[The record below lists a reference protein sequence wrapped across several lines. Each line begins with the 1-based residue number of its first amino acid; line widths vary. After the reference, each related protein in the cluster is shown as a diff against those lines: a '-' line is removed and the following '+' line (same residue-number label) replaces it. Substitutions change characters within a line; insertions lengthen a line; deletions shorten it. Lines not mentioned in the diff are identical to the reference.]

1 MLKKILSRK
10 TVIASLVSLAVLALG
25 GGIWYIMIDR
35 GFSLTDNPAQTVSI
49 SEVRA
54 PEESLVYDDKITPLS
69 LAVIFDKP
77 AARMDLVGKKLD
89 RGITVYPAIRGTWT
103 FENDSYLSFL
113 PEKDWIPGTRFRVS
127 LSPEL
132 FNPDLKIKTTI
143 SVSSRRLL
151 TANCYLTN
159 FMKIPVTLKSNRR
172 RPLSV
177 LTIR

>member
-89 RGITVYPAIRGTWT
+89 GAFPFIRP
-103 FENDSYLSFL
+103 FAA
-113 PEKDWIPGTRFRVS
+113 PGRS
-127 LSPEL
+127 
-132 FNPDLKIKTTI
+132 KTI
-143 SVSSRRLL
+143 L
-151 TANCYLTN
+151 
-159 FMKIPVTLKSNRR
+159 I
-172 RPLSV
+172 
-177 LTIR
+177 

>member
-89 RGITVYPAIRGTWT
+89 WGISVYPAIRGTWT

-132 FNPDLKIKTTI
+132 FNK
-143 SVSSRRLL
+143 RLRFQFRV
-151 TANCYLTN
+151 AG
-159 FMKIPVTLKSNRR
+159 F
-172 RPLSV
+172 
-177 LTIR
+177 

>member
-77 AARMDLVGKKLD
+77 AARMDLVGIFSKSPFNCS
-89 RGITVYPAIRGTWT
+89 RSI
-103 FENDSYLSFL
+103 YLS
-113 PEKDWIPGTRFRVS
+113 
-127 LSPEL
+127 LSTVMPSIQIL
-132 FNPDLKIKTTI
+132 
-143 SVSSRRLL
+143 
-151 TANCYLTN
+151 
-159 FMKIPVTLKSNRR
+159 
-172 RPLSV
+172 
-177 LTIR
+177 

>member
-1 MLKKILSRK
+1 MPAVCYDKSNYWQGRKRRMLKKILSRK

-89 RGITVYPAIRGTWT
+89 RGISVYPA
-103 FENDSYLSFL
+103 LSL
-113 PEKDWIPGTRFRVS
+113 IH
-127 LSPEL
+127 
-132 FNPDLKIKTTI
+132 I
-143 SVSSRRLL
+143 
-151 TANCYLTN
+151 
-159 FMKIPVTLKSNRR
+159 
-172 RPLSV
+172 
-177 LTIR
+177 